1 MLKVTNYMD
10 VENNDLLD
18 DYDKAHTEYL
28 DNTDVNGMDFNEQE
42 LRASDY
48 AISKCNESYQERTST
63 KVINLLAKH
72 NYSMFSF
79 LANESQFISN
89 ELTKNEFTEVMKEFA
104 YAMEREDEQMTNNE
118 LKTFKDELVE
128 RLD

>member
-1 MLKVTNYMD
+1 MLKITNYMD
-10 VENNDLLD
+10 VESNNLLD

-28 DNTDVNGMDFNEQE
+28 DNTDVNGMDFDEQE
-42 LRASDY
+42 MRASGY

-79 LANESQFISN
+79 LTNESQFISN
-89 ELTKNEFTEVMKEFA
+89 ELTKNELTEVMKEFA
-104 YAMEREDEQMTNNE
+104 YAMERENEQMTAKE
-118 LKTFKDELVE
+118 FKTFKDELVE

>member
-1 MLKVTNYMD
+1 MD
-10 VENNDLLD
+10 VESNNLLD

-28 DNTDVNGMDFNEQE
+28 DNTDVNGMDFDEQE
-42 LRASDY
+42 MRASGY

-79 LANESQFISN
+79 LTNESQFISN
-89 ELTKNEFTEVMKEFA
+89 ELTKNELTEVMKEFA
-104 YAMEREDEQMTNNE
+104 YAMERENEQMTAKE
-118 LKTFKDELVE
+118 FKTFKDELVE